1 MCLHGFRL
9 YTYALIMHF
18 WYSASKIYIFFLIAD
33 RLRSLEHLLSCCL
46 LSVALNFQTAGEGM
60 DLNDGLFRQNGNCG
74 YVLKPSFMRVA
85 EKRFDPETPHK
96 RDNYKPIILT
106 VQVQSAGSLPPHF
119 IRTFLHS
126 LMYVF

>member
-9 YTYALIMHF
+9 NDALLVLGIQDR
-18 WYSASKIYIFFLIAD
+18 YIYFLIAD
-33 RLRSLEHLLSCCL
+33 RLKSLEHLLSCCL

-74 YVLKPSFMRVA
+74 YVLKPSFMRAA
-85 EKRFDPETPHK
+85 EKSFDPETPHK

-106 VQVQSAGSLPPHF
+106 VQVQSAGFPPHF
-119 IRTFLHS
+119 IRTFPHL